1 MMKKSIIKKLFIRL
15 SKILGYEIID
25 QNEFYSPTLEK
36 KIDENLSSIDK
47 SIVLPLGEVKLTRK
61 VKSLLILFRT
71 NTNIEIWDQNRKRL
85 FEYPKAEYA
94 LRSLYSLIK
103 SIKYLLNKYSNIEVK
118 LKIIDDK
125 SNEENLS
132 NIKELVSKSNL
143 NIEII
148 NHDNKEHNDVI
159 KKQTSNETFANLSSL
174 LKCFEMGKKDGK
186 DLIFF
191 VEDDYLHFETALEE
205 MISSYERISSQTNR
219 ELFICPSDYPF
230 FYMNNEK
237 TSLLIGSKRHWRTI
251 NKTLCTLLTS
261 HRFID
266 KYWSN
271 FYNNCLDR
279 HDPFEKYLNEL
290 YQKEICISP
299 LKSLSVHFA
308 NINSSYGLSP
318 YIDYK
323 SLWEENDYK

>member
-1 MMKKSIIKKLFIRL
+1 MKKSIIKKLFIRL

>member
-1 MMKKSIIKKLFIRL
+1 MKKSIIKKLFIRL

-36 KIDENLSSIDK
+36 KIDENLSNIDK

-132 NIKELVSKSNL
+132 KIKELVSKSNL

-318 YIDYK
+318 YINYK